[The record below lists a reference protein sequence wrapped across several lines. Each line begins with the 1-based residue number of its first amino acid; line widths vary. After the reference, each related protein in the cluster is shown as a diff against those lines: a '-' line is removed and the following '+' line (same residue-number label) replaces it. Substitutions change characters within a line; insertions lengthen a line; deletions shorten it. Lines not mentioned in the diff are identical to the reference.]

1 MMFAD
6 GEEPVGVRVLTY
18 QSSRIINTVLNSLH
32 EDKIQYLRAS
42 SFGKLVE
49 IAEKPAFSGR
59 FARFLLSRQLKVE
72 KKHEAWFRFAGKS
85 IRFSLREFSIKPK
98 AKKKRA
104 IKDKPYWPELFGA
117 VEDMSVSRAL
127 KMLQKKS
134 VTFKELRIK
143 VACLALIS
151 SFFAYPWGHVA
162 FDMLMTTIK
171 KRDEISL
178 SQNTIALKGFALALQ
193 LVIVKVVPALTEV
206 VQEVCSSSESE
217 SDDEESDCRIQKTK
231 KKTLSPG
238 HAREVDKKAEVLTET
253 MCSCSFTSTETM
265 HSCSSSSGDGRAG
278 HVFDPARPS
287 AELEWSMS
295 LSIDVKM

>member
-1 MMFAD
+1 MD
-6 GEEPVGVRVLTY
+6 LDE
-18 QSSRIINTVLNSLH
+18 
-32 EDKIQYLRAS
+32 
-42 SFGKLVE
+42 
-49 IAEKPAFSGR
+49 
-59 FARFLLSRQLKVE
+59 
-72 KKHEAWFRFAGKS
+72 
-85 IRFSLREFSIKPK
+85 
-98 AKKKRA
+98 
-104 IKDKPYWPELFGA
+104 
-117 VEDMSVSRAL
+117 
-127 KMLQKKS
+127 
-134 VTFKELRIK
+134 
-143 VACLALIS
+143 
-151 SFFAYPWGHVA
+151 FFAYPWGHVA